1 MVSNVDNVFSFCYY
15 LVDKLLS
22 ATTAWDPL
30 VEVSKKSYGK
40 RKRVSFPLFSFYPE
54 EAMKKPIG
62 LLREY
67 FSKKTDLATISEDA
81 LKKAIYM
88 ISITDHENT

>member
-1 MVSNVDNVFSFCYY
+1 M
-15 LVDKLLS
+15 
-22 ATTAWDPL
+22 
-30 VEVSKKSYGK
+30 
-40 RKRVSFPLFSFYPE
+40 SFPLFSFYPE